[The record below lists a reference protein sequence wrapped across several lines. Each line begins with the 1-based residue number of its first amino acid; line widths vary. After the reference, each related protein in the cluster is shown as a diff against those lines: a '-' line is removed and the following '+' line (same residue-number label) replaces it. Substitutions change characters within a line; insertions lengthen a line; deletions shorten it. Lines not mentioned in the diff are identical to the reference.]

1 MCFQIIGDIAD
12 VLRLV
17 DCDVAHG
24 NSACVFGTSVLG
36 TELSFFSVSCVNGW
50 IWNSVLRIP
59 RRAFPKG
66 TTGAGASV
74 TDETARGLAL
84 AGLCPALPPREVRTS
99 RPECRRL
106 CGLALQ
112 PLQCHA

>member
-74 TDETARGLAL
+74 PWLACALRCLPGRCARVAPSAVAS
-84 AGLCPALPPREVRTS
+84 AGLLYSRFSAMRSRTT
-99 RPECRRL
+99 
-106 CGLALQ
+106 A
-112 PLQCHA
+112 